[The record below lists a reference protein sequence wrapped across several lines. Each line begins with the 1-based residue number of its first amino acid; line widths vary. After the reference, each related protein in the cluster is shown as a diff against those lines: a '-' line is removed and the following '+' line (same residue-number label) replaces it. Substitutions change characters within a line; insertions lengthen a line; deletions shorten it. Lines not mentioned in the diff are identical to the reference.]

1 MGKGKGHQ
9 CGSFGR
15 KSQGAAFRHEF
26 QEQVSQVRLNRPKPV
41 TTKSS
46 LTPKERPRLASL
58 GQLKGLIQ
66 ERQSYEQFEMMQE
79 RRRNGFVPNARLPQL
94 QSDPIETHPP
104 GWMLHYGEPDDPID
118 PTVELLQKSCRKML
132 AKHLQDYLEAM
143 GPQDLHGALS
153 LLPSET
159 LSALSVEISKRG
171 GMTNELAHV
180 LGCHAHVE
188 RLSFHAALHI
198 DETLTDEGI
207 EALVPYMPEQDT
219 HDSWEEMETSI
230 DLLQL
235 QGVSVRLKRLELIHC
250 HLLTFGALERLLTK
264 CSCITHL
271 SLAGSLNAEDGPQV
285 LLHLPQWLPG
295 LQVLD
300 LSQCSWVTA
309 ELLYVYSNHYEN
321 RGPKVYSKGCATI
334 STGSRNEW

>member
-9 CGSFGR
+9 SGSFSR
-15 KSQGAAFRHEF
+15 KSLGAAFRHEL

-46 LTPKERPRLASL
+46 STPKERPRLAL
-58 GQLKGLIQ
+58 GQLKGLIR

-79 RRRNGFVPNARLPQL
+79 RRRNGFVPHAKLPQL

-104 GWMLHYGEPDDPID
+104 GWMLYYGEPDPID
-118 PTVELLQKSCRKML
+118 PTVELLQKYCMKVL
-132 AKHLQDYLEAM
+132 AKHLQDYLNAM
-143 GPQDLHGALS
+143 GPQDLHGILS

-159 LSALSVEISKRG
+159 LSALSVETSKRG
-171 GMTNELAHV
+171 GMTNELAYV
-180 LGCHAHVE
+180 LGCHAQVE

-198 DETLTDEGI
+198 DETLTDDGI
-207 EALVPYMPEQDT
+207 EALVPHMPEQDT

-271 SLAGSLNAEDGPQV
+271 SLVGSLSAADGPQV

-300 LSQCSWVTA
+300 LSQCPWVTA
-309 ELLYVYSNHYEN
+309 ELLHVFSKNYED
-321 RGPKVYSKGCATI
+321 RGPKVYSKGCATMT
-334 STGSRNEW
+334 TGARDEW

>member
-9 CGSFGR
+9 SGSFGR

-26 QEQVSQVRLNRPKPV
+26 QEQVSQVHLNRPKPV
-41 TTKSS
+41 TTKST
-46 LTPKERPRLASL
+46 LTKERPRLASL

-79 RRRNGFVPNARLPQL
+79 RRRNGFVPHAKLPQL

-104 GWMLHYGEPDDPID
+104 GWMLYYGEPDPID

-143 GPQDLHGALS
+143 GPQDFHGALS
-153 LLPSET
+153 LLPSGT
-159 LSALSVEISKRG
+159 LSALSVEISKSG
-171 GMTNELAHV
+171 GITNELALV
-180 LGCHAHVE
+180 LGCHSHVE

-250 HLLTFGALERLLTK
+250 HLLTFGALERLFTK

-271 SLAGSLNAEDGPQV
+271 SLAGSLSADDGPQV
-285 LLHLPQWLPG
+285 LLHLSQWLPG

-309 ELLYVYSNHYEN
+309 ELLHVFSNGYEI
-321 RGPKVYSKGCATI
+321 RGPRVYSKGCAMTT
-334 STGSRNEW
+334 TGSRGEW

>member
-1 MGKGKGHQ
+1 
-9 CGSFGR
+9 
-15 KSQGAAFRHEF
+15 
-26 QEQVSQVRLNRPKPV
+26 V
-41 TTKSS
+41 TTKSTS
-46 LTPKERPRLASL
+46 TPKERPRLASL
-58 GQLKGLIQ
+58 GQLKGLIR

-79 RRRNGFVPNARLPQL
+79 RRRNGFVPHAKIPQL

-104 GWMLHYGEPDDPID
+104 GWMLYYGEPDFLID
-118 PTVELLQKSCRKML
+118 PTVELLQKSCRKVL

-143 GPQDLHGALS
+143 GPQDLHGVLS

-159 LSALSVEISKRG
+159 LSALSVEISKRC
-171 GMTNELAHV
+171 GMTNELAYV

-188 RLSFHAALHI
+188 RLSFHPSLHI

-207 EALVPYMPEQDT
+207 EALVPYIPGQDT
-219 HDSWEEMETSI
+219 NDSWEEIQTSI

-235 QGVSVRLKRLELIHC
+235 QGVSMRLKRLELIHC
-250 HLLTFGALERLLTK
+250 HLLTFGALERLFTK

-271 SLAGSLNAEDGPQV
+271 SLAGSLSADDGPQV

-309 ELLYVYSNHYEN
+309 ELLHVFSNGYKD
-321 RGPKVYSKGCATI
+321 RGPKVYSKGWASTMATV
-334 STGSRNEW
+334 SRDEW